1 MQKENLF
8 FFSFPNASD
17 FGQAK
22 VTKKK
27 LKRFVFQFFIILNRD
42 CSRSYSVLSEMSASL
57 YRP

>member
-22 VTKKK
+22 VTKE

>member
-22 VTKKK
+22 VTKKTET
-27 LKRFVFQFFIILNRD
+27 FCV
-42 CSRSYSVLSEMSASL
+42 SVLYYTQSGL
-57 YRP
+57 